1 MELLE
6 NRIIKWLKVDD
17 KNGDG
22 DGYGS
27 GYGNGSGNGSGD
39 GYGYGSGY
47 GYGNGNGYGNGSG
60 NGNGYGNG
68 SGNGYGLKSING
80 KRIWI
85 VDHVATVI
93 TAISRNVAKGFIFN
107 KDFTQKP
114 CYIVKSHNKFA
125 HGETIKQ
132 AMKDLEEKIFE
143 DMDTEEAINEFR
155 NKFSKDKKYKG
166 ITFYKWHHILTG
178 SCTMGRDSFVQN
190 HQLNLNKLYTV
201 KEFIEL
207 TENDY
212 GREVIRQLKQY
223 YTKEE

>member
-6 NRIIKWLKVDD
+6 ERIEKWIKVD
-17 KNGDG
+17 NPNNVRSGDG
-22 DGYGS
+22 SGSGYDDGS
-27 GYGNGSGNGSGD
+27 GYGDGSGD
-39 GYGYGSGY
+39 GY
-47 GYGNGNGYGNGSG
+47 GSG
-60 NGNGYGNG
+60 NGNGYGYGYG
-68 SGNGYGLKSING
+68 SGSGLKSINEET
-80 KRIWI
+80 IWI
-85 VDHVATVI
+85 IDNIQTTI
-93 TAISRNVAKGFIFN
+93 TAISKNVAKGFILN
-107 KDFTQKP
+107 IDLTQKP
-114 CYIVKSHNKFA
+114 CYVVKSHNKFA

-143 DMDTEEAINEFR
+143 DMNTEEAINEFR
-155 NKFSKDKKYKG
+155 NKFDKDKKYKG

-212 GREVIRQLKQY
+212 GGEVIRQLKQY
-223 YTKEE
+223 YTEEE